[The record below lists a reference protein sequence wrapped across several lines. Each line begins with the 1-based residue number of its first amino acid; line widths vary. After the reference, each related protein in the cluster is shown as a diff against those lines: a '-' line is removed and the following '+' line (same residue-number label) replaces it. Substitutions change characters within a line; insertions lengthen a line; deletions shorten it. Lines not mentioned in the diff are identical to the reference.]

1 MKTLVK
7 IVNGFNIYFE
17 ALEEDVTIWE
27 IYDEE
32 DAEHLLDFN
41 LFDTLNFYGAL
52 SKDDFNNLTEKFK
65 KIGEDLYKQIEKFDK
80 EKLK

>member
-1 MKTLVK
+1 VSK
-7 IVNGFNIYFE
+7 IETFQQRQKADSIYNTYFN
-17 ALEEDVTIWE
+17 
-27 IYDEE
+27 E

-52 SKDDFNNLTEKFK
+52 SKDDFNLLTEKFE

-80 EKLK
+80 ENL

>member
-1 MKTLVK
+1 MSK
-7 IVNGFNIYFE
+7 IETFQQRQKADSIYNTYFN
-17 ALEEDVTIWE
+17 
-27 IYDEE
+27 E

-52 SKDDFNNLTEKFK
+52 SKDDFNLLTEKFE

-80 EKLK
+80 ENL